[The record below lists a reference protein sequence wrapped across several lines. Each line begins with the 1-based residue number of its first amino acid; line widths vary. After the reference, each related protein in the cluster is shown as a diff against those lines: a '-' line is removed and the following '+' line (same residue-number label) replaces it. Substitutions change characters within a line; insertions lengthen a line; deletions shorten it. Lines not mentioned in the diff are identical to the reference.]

1 MSASKNPKIMI
12 DRRTA
17 LLGVAGC
24 CLAAGPVWAGPEE
37 DLPAKGDTLVFDDG
51 PLEGKP
57 VTLDAI
63 KEGEPALAIAVDTA
77 TGTKKTESR
86 FAKIVLARVPEADI
100 DEDTK
105 PFTADGVIA
114 LSAICTHQGCSV
126 TGWNAE
132 NKSLLCFCHGSE
144 FVPGEGGRVEKG
156 PARKRIPVLPIAK
169 GEKGEVVITEGFRGK
184 PGPGA

>member
-1 MSASKNPKIMI
+1 MSGQDNDKFMI
-12 DRRTA
+12 DRRAA

-24 CLAAGPVWAGPEE
+24 CLAGPVWAGPEE

-63 KEGEPALAIAVDTA
+63 KVGEPALAIAVDTA

-86 FAKIVLARVPEADI
+86 FAKIVLVRLAAEDI

-105 PFTADGVIA
+105 PYAADDVLA
-114 LSAICTHQGCSV
+114 LSAICTHQGC
-126 TGWNAE
+126 TANGWNPE

-156 PARKRIPVLPIAK
+156 PARKRIPILPLAK
-169 GEKGEVVITEGFRGK
+169 GEKGEAVVANSFRGK

>member
-1 MSASKNPKIMI
+1 MSTPENSKFMM
-12 DRRTA
+12 DRRAT

-24 CLAAGPVWAGPEE
+24 CLAGPVWAGPEE

-57 VTLDAI
+57 VTFDAI
-63 KEGEPALAIAVDTA
+63 KAGEPALAVAVDTA
-77 TGTKKTESR
+77 SGIKKTESR
-86 FAKIVLARVPEADI
+86 FAKIILVRLPEADI

-105 PFTADGVIA
+105 PFTADGVVA
-114 LSAICTHQGCSV
+114 LSAICTHQGCTT
-126 TGWNAE
+126 TGWNPD
-132 NKSLLCFCHGSE
+132 NNSLLCFCHGSE

-169 GEKGEVVITEGFRGK
+169 GETGVIVVDAGFRGK
-184 PGPGA
+184 PGPST